1 MLHIMYEHP
10 EFERNV
16 TKYVPDNL
24 QKNVRDTVDN
34 LRNKVSTIHHQHKT
48 PYTYSH
54 NFNIIYVQYNLFED

>member
-34 LRNKVSTIHHQHKT
+34 LRNKVSAIHHQH
-48 PYTYSH
+48 
-54 NFNIIYVQYNLFED
+54 